1 MRRKS
6 NIWKRGIA
14 VVSSTAMVLGMLSTT
29 PKMQVQAASASV
41 QFEPLEIASS
51 SLNGNA
57 IWGLTEDAWNCA
69 LDDSAYFYATSSE
82 RNGGIGGLPVNGKL
96 TTTNGTPYCLASGED
111 IEKAYDGNDCIQLN
125 EYTKSVTMNL
135 QTIGAYEKIYV
146 LATAGGPG
154 KGNYADFNVTLT
166 YTDGKTSSTTYKLY
180 DWYDLSSVSDVEQ
193 YYNVARRNIS
203 GGAYDGVTD
212 SSDGPILQSATISAT
227 KDKLLKSITFNLNGK
242 NGNSDSSGLY
252 CGIFAV
258 SGATPQ
264 GVTSAPVAT
273 KATDINKSSGP
284 CFTANWNAVTGA
296 NSYVLDVATDRNFT
310 NILSS
315 YNNENVGSTTS
326 YKVSGL
332 KANTT
337 YYYRVRAVNENGQ
350 SLSSNRVATGVPD
363 WAAAAGIT
371 DNDAEYDAENG
382 ILTVKNSVDLKD
394 TITIPSGEK
403 TIIQLE
409 NNCEV
414 KAPGGKSAIKGSG
427 KNVELKVTGDGKII
441 GGDGANG
448 AEGAPAID
456 LSGVTD
462 AGQVEIAG
470 NANIIGGN
478 GADASGE
485 NQNGGAGGAAIKG
498 NSSTTV
504 SVGNSSESG
513 SAAII
518 GGNGGAGKGTGNG
531 GAGGTGIENSPV
543 KITTGNQLSGGN
555 GGDAENGTG
564 GNGGAGVS
572 GQTKK
577 PSVPEGTTSGGNGG
591 KSDKGAEYGGA
602 GGSSGATGG
611 TDGTKGHE
619 HVFAAKWSTDKDSHW
634 HVCTVCG
641 KKSGEAVHTQSDWI
655 IDKPA
660 TKLEEGKKHK
670 ECTVCKYVM
679 QEGTI
684 QKITKTEDDYL
695 TLAKQTV
702 EDVVR
707 GLSATND
714 MTQENLENSVKE
726 AFRNAGIPEK
736 VTATVKK
743 FENTPATTDEAGKV
757 TATITI
763 TNGDKTVSVPVNKV
777 IPVQGKTD
785 AEKAEE
791 VKKELE
797 AKLSDILVNNNSKP
811 EDIQQQVEDILKKSQ
826 ISDVTVTTEITG
838 REEATTEKPG
848 KITGTVKV
856 TTGEKT
862 VEISFERGIPQLSAD
877 DKTKAE
883 TVKKFVEK
891 KLGDVSV
898 DEKTTDGDIIA
909 QIKKQLEL
917 AGYTDAD
924 VTIEDTTKVEPTEE
938 EKGSYEGT
946 IVIKTGNE
954 SQKIEFFREIPQTG
968 TSNEGWADKA
978 KQKIEE
984 ILANT
989 TYDNQQTTGDVI
1001 NQITEELQNA
1011 GYTDVTIVSDNLI
1024 KKDATSVSPGSITGN
1039 IVVKVGDQ
1047 EITIPVDKVIPT
1059 LAQTDAEKVQ
1069 AAGSALNKNLPDVL
1083 VNNKTTAEDM
1093 VQQIQQILKD
1103 AGIENA
1109 EITGS
1114 ENLKITEA
1122 TKDSPG
1128 SITGTVTIKIGT
1140 EELAYEVNQT
1150 IPKLA
1155 ADTSEKLKDAET
1167 LIENRINNLLV
1178 DNNISEEKT
1187 SEEIKNMLSQAG
1199 MEDVTASISNWKK
1212 TDATY
1217 DADGTVEGTITI
1229 KAGDEEK
1236 KFTFSQS
1243 IPKLIKTDAQ
1253 KAVEAKTKLEEALK
1267 QITWGNETS
1276 LDEIKKELQKT
1287 ADADG
1292 ATVDTTGLTITPAT
1306 SKSNGSVTGTIKVT
1320 VGTQTV
1326 EIPVEQVIPKLNK
1339 TPEEKV
1345 AEAKTV
1351 AKEFLPNLTVS
1362 NDSTKDSILKDLQD
1376 QLQKAGLADV
1386 TVTIESFE
1394 QKPATTDTDTDT
1406 DTVGH
1411 ISGIV
1416 TVEKDGKKE
1425 SFSFEKLI
1433 SKLPKDDTQKTAKAK
1448 NIIVSQLDDS
1458 IIKNSTTPEE
1468 LQQKLKE
1475 ELQKSGMSDVELT
1488 VSDLQKTP
1496 ATKEK
1501 DGTVTGTI
1509 TVRCGDQEI
1518 QIPVSENIPYE
1529 MTPEENAQM
1538 VKKVVEEKVN
1548 TITANNATTKDSI
1561 IEELQKELEKAGV
1574 RGAQLEL
1581 KQFNKTNAT
1590 TKKAGSVSGTVI
1602 AIVGEKVYEIP
1613 VKMEIS
1619 KLAKSDSETVKDA
1632 KKLVQDICNSKNADG
1647 FQAVNSTTKETLQEV
1662 LKEQLKNAGMPDV
1675 DVSVDKLEKKPATSE
1690 KEGNITATVRITSG
1704 NTKSEF
1710 KVTFPIQKIATIST
1724 STDGK
1729 FTVEGTEKKAD
1740 APKTELDSTIDDI
1753 KDAIPNIKPDENVNV
1768 YLKVEQQ
1775 PKEPEKKEQQKIQ
1788 TVAEKEGV
1796 TVEQYVDISLFKRV
1810 TSGDTEDITK
1820 LSELNKK
1827 VKLSIVVPE
1836 NLRTTD
1842 KNVTRTYMLIHYHDG
1857 EAEAELVEGEY
1868 DAATYTFTFWTDKF
1882 STYAIAYKD
1891 TTKNESGTSSGET
1904 EIPAKTNQEILAL
1917 AKTSAQQTLN
1927 RQKVTNTTTKEEIA
1941 QAVEKALAAENN
1953 TKNVSTEV
1961 ISFTKVAATTKKE
1974 GTISGTIK
1982 LTINGVIEEVP
1993 FSYTIAKLSK
2003 GDSADNSGKEKFPYM
2018 IATASSAKVGNKQ
2031 VGMSWKKV
2039 KDADGYE
2046 VYASTCDGKNNF
2058 KRVTD
2063 TKKLSFTH
2071 KKLSNSKAYKYY
2083 VRSYKLVNGKKV
2095 YLKKTVTIHVAL
2107 KEQKYTNAKAVT
2119 LSKKSYALKAGQ
2131 KAQIKAKTVKE
2142 NAKKKLLTHTAEFR
2156 YYTDNSEIAVVSKNG
2171 KITAKKA
2178 GTCTIYVMA
2187 NNGVYNT
2194 VKVTVK

>member
-14 VVSSTAMVLGMLSTT
+14 VVSSAAMVLGMLSAT
-29 PKMQVQAASASV
+29 PKMQVQAAFDSV

-57 IWGLTEDAWNCA
+57 IWGLTEDASGCA
-69 LDDSAYFYATSSE
+69 LDDSAYFYADSSK
-82 RNGGIGGLPVNGKL
+82 RNNGIGGLPVNGKL

-111 IEKAYDGNDCIQLN
+111 TEKAYNGNDCIQLN
-125 EYTKSVTMNL
+125 AGTKSVTMNL

-166 YTDGKTSSTTYKLY
+166 YTDGTTSSTNYRLY
-180 DWYDLSSVSDVEQ
+180 DWFDLSPVENVEQ

-203 GGAYDGVTD
+203 GGSYDGVTD
-212 SSDGPILQSATISAT
+212 SSGGPILQSATISSE
-227 KDKLLKSITFNLNGK
+227 KSKLLKSITFNLNGK
-242 NGNSDSSGLY
+242 NGSSDSSGLY

-273 KATDINKSSGP
+273 KATDINKSASGP

-315 YNNENVGSTTS
+315 YNNKNVGSTTS

-332 KANTT
+332 KADTT
-337 YYYRVRAVNENGQ
+337 YYYRVRAVNDKGQ

-414 KAPGGKSAIKGSG
+414 KAPDGKSAIKGNG

-456 LSGVTD
+456 LSGVTG

-504 SVGNSSESG
+504 SVGSSSESG

-555 GGDAENGTG
+555 GGDAENGNG

-572 GQTKK
+572 GQTTK

-591 KSDKGAEYGGA
+591 KSDKGEEYGGA

-619 HVFAAKWSTDKDSHW
+619 HIFAAKWSTDKNSHW
-634 HVCTVCG
+634 HACTVCG
-641 KKSGEAVHTQSDWI
+641 KKSDEAAHTESGWI

-679 QEGTI
+679 EEGI
-684 QKITKTEDDYL
+684 IPKITKTEDDYL

-714 MTQENLENSVKE
+714 MTQESLENSVKE
-726 AFRNAGIPEK
+726 AFSKAGIPER
-736 VTATVKK
+736 VTIAVEE
-743 FENTPATTDEAGKV
+743 FVNTPATTDEVGKV

-791 VKKELE
+791 VKKELD

-826 ISDVTVTTEITG
+826 ISDATVTTEITS
-838 REEATTEKPG
+838 REEATTENPG
-848 KITGTVKV
+848 KITGIVKV
-856 TTGEKT
+856 TTGEET
-862 VEISFERGIPQLSAD
+862 VEIPFEQVIPQLSVD
-877 DKTKAE
+877 DKTKVEAA
-883 TVKKFVEK
+883 KDLVEK
-891 KLGDVSV
+891 KLEDVSV

-917 AGYTDAD
+917 AGYTDMD

-938 EKGSYEGT
+938 AKGSYEGT

-954 SQKIEFFREIPQTG
+954 SQTITFFREIPQTG
-968 TSNEGWADKA
+968 TSNEGRADKA

-1001 NQITEELQNA
+1001 DQIAKELQNA
-1011 GYTDVTIVSDNLI
+1011 GYTDVTIVSNNLI
-1024 KKDATSVSPGSITGN
+1024 KKDATSVAPGSITGN
-1039 IVVKVGDQ
+1039 IVVKAGDQ

-1069 AAGSALNKNLPDVL
+1069 AAESALNKNLPDVL

-1093 VQQIQQILKD
+1093 VQHIQQILKD

-1114 ENLKITEA
+1114 ENLKITGA
-1122 TKDSPG
+1122 TKDSSG
-1128 SITGTVTIKIGT
+1128 SIAGDITIKIGT
-1140 EELAYEVNQT
+1140 EELSYKVCQT
-1150 IPKLA
+1150 ILKTTEDP
-1155 ADTSEKLKDAET
+1155 SEMLKDAET
-1167 LIENRINNLLV
+1167 LIENRINNLSV
-1178 DNNISEEKT
+1178 DNNVSEEKT
-1187 SEEIKNMLSQAG
+1187 LEEIKNMLSQAG

-1229 KAGDEEK
+1229 KSGDKEK
-1236 KFTFSQS
+1236 TLTISQS

-1253 KAVEAKTKLEEALK
+1253 KAAEVKTKLEEALK
-1267 QITWGNETS
+1267 QIKWGNKTS
-1276 LDEIKKELQKT
+1276 LDEIRKELQKT
-1287 ADADG
+1287 ADEDG
-1292 ATVDTTGLTITPAT
+1292 ANVDTTGLTITPAT
-1306 SKSNGSVTGTIKVT
+1306 SKSNGSVTGSIKVT

-1345 AEAKTV
+1345 AEAKTE

-1362 NDSTKDSILKDLQD
+1362 NDSTEESILKDLQD

-1386 TVTIESFE
+1386 TVTIDPFE
-1394 QKPATTDTDTDT
+1394 IIPATTE
-1406 DTVGH
+1406 TVGH
-1411 ISGIV
+1411 ITGTV
-1416 TVEKDGKKE
+1416 TVENDGKKE

-1488 VSDLQKTP
+1488 VGDLQKTP

-1509 TVRCGDQEI
+1509 TVRRGDQVI
-1518 QIPVSENIPYE
+1518 QIPFSEKIPYE

-1538 VKKVVEEKVN
+1538 AQKIVEEKVK
-1548 TITANNATTKDSI
+1548 TITANNATTKDTI

-1574 RGAQLEL
+1574 RGTQLEL

-1590 TKKAGSVSGTVI
+1590 TEKAGSVSGTVI
-1602 AIVGEKVYEIP
+1602 VIVGEKAYEIP

-1662 LKEQLKNAGMPDV
+1662 LKEQLKDLDV
-1675 DVSVDKLEKKPATSE
+1675 DVSVIKLETKLATSE
-1690 KEGNITATVRITSG
+1690 KEGSITATVQITRG

-1710 KVTFPIQKIATIST
+1710 KVTLPIQKVKK
-1724 STDGK
+1724 DGN

-1740 APKTELDSTIDDI
+1740 APKTELDSSAVDI
-1753 KDAIPNIKPDENVNV
+1753 KKVIPNAEEDNNKYVNV
-1768 YLKVEQQ
+1768 YLKVEKQ

-1788 TVAEKEGV
+1788 EVAEKEGI
-1796 TVEQYVDISLFKRV
+1796 TVDQYVDVSLFKSV
-1810 TSGDTEDITK
+1810 TTTENGKTEEITK
-1820 LSELNKK
+1820 LSELNGK
-1827 VKLSIVVPE
+1827 VKISMVVPE

-1868 DAATYTFTFWTDKF
+1868 DATTYTFTFWTDKF

-1891 TTKNESGTSSGET
+1891 TIKNESGTSSGET

-1927 RQKVTNTTTKEEIA
+1927 QQKVTNATTKEEIA
-1941 QAVEKALAAENN
+1941 QAVEKALAAEND
-1953 TKNVSTEV
+1953 TKNVSAEV
-1961 ISFTKVAATTKKE
+1961 LSFTKVASTTKKE
-1974 GTISGTIK
+1974 GSISGTIK
-1982 LTINGVIEEVP
+1982 LTINGVTEEVP
-1993 FSYTIAKLSK
+1993 FSYTIAKLPKES
-2003 GDSADNSGKEKFPYM
+2003 SAENSGKGTFSYM
-2018 IATASSAKVGNKQ
+2018 IATASSAKVGNRQ

-2039 KDADGYE
+2039 KGADGYE

-2058 KRVTD
+2058 KRVAD
-2063 TKKLSFTH
+2063 TKKLSYTH

-2083 VRSYKLVNGKKV
+2083 VRAYKLVNGKKV

>member
-14 VVSSTAMVLGMLSTT
+14 VVSSAAMVLGMLSAT
-29 PKMQVQAASASV
+29 PKMQVQAASDSV

-57 IWGLTEDAWNCA
+57 IWGLTEDASKCA
-69 LDDSAYFYATSSE
+69 LDNYAYFYAE
-82 RNGGIGGLPVNGKL
+82 KDGRDKGGLPVDGILKMP
-96 TTTNGTPYCLASGED
+96 GQGVEYHLAIGND
-111 IEKAYDGNDCIQLN
+111 QATAYDGNDCIRLLQ
-125 EYTKSVTMNL
+125 TPASDQSATMNL
-135 QTIGAYEKIYV
+135 QTIGVYNKIYV

-154 KGNYADFNVTLT
+154 GANYAKFSVTLN
-166 YTDGKTSSTTYKLY
+166 YTDGSSSEKVYKLY
-180 DWYDLSSVSDVEQ
+180 DWYGSQNDPDVET
-193 YYNVARRNIS
+193 YANILRQNQGESGFNGSLS
-203 GGAYDGVTD
+203 GG
-212 SSDGPILQSATISAT
+212 PMLQSATIDVDST
-227 KDKLLKSITFNLNGK
+227 RLLKSVKFNMLGLNEGDF
-242 NGNSDSSGLY
+242 NSSSPIY
-252 CGIFAV
+252 SCIFAV

-273 KATDINKSSGP
+273 KATDINKSVSGP

-296 NSYVLDVATDRNFT
+296 NSYVLDVAKDRNFT
-310 NILSS
+310 NILDK
-315 YNNENVGSTTS
+315 YNNINVGRVTS
-326 YKVSGL
+326 YTVSGL
-332 KANTT
+332 TADTT
-337 YYYRVRAVNENGQ
+337 YYYRVRALNDKGQ

-363 WAAAAGIT
+363 WAAVAGIT

-382 ILTVKNSVDLKD
+382 ILTVKNSVNLKD

-414 KAPGGKSAIKGSG
+414 KAPDEKSAIKGSG

-456 LSGVTD
+456 LSGVTG
-462 AGQVEIAG
+462 AGQVEITG

-504 SVGNSSESG
+504 SVGSSSESG

-555 GGDAENGTG
+555 GGDAENGNG

-572 GQTKK
+572 GQTTK

-591 KSDKGAEYGGA
+591 KSDKGEEYGGT

-619 HVFAAKWSTDKDSHW
+619 HIFAAEWSTDKNSHW
-634 HVCTVCG
+634 HACTVCG
-641 KKSGEAVHTQSDWI
+641 KKSDEAVHTESGWI

-679 QEGTI
+679 EEGTI
-684 QKITKTEDDYL
+684 PKITKTEDDYL
-695 TLAKQTV
+695 ILAKQTV

-714 MTQENLENSVKE
+714 MTQESLESSVKE
-726 AFRNAGIPEK
+726 AFRMADIPES
-736 VTATVKK
+736 VTVAVEE
-743 FENTPATTDEAGKV
+743 FVNTPATTDEVGKV

-785 AEKAEE
+785 A
-791 VKKELE
+791 
-797 AKLSDILVNNNSKP
+797 
-811 EDIQQQVEDILKKSQ
+811 
-826 ISDVTVTTEITG
+826 
-838 REEATTEKPG
+838 
-848 KITGTVKV
+848 
-856 TTGEKT
+856 
-862 VEISFERGIPQLSAD
+862 
-877 DKTKAE
+877 
-883 TVKKFVEK
+883 
-891 KLGDVSV
+891 
-898 DEKTTDGDIIA
+898 
-909 QIKKQLEL
+909 
-917 AGYTDAD
+917 
-924 VTIEDTTKVEPTEE
+924 
-938 EKGSYEGT
+938 
-946 IVIKTGNE
+946 
-954 SQKIEFFREIPQTG
+954 
-968 TSNEGWADKA
+968 
-978 KQKIEE
+978 
-984 ILANT
+984 
-989 TYDNQQTTGDVI
+989 
-1001 NQITEELQNA
+1001 
-1011 GYTDVTIVSDNLI
+1011 
-1024 KKDATSVSPGSITGN
+1024 
-1039 IVVKVGDQ
+1039 
-1047 EITIPVDKVIPT
+1047 
-1059 LAQTDAEKVQ
+1059 
-1069 AAGSALNKNLPDVL
+1069 
-1083 VNNKTTAEDM
+1083 
-1093 VQQIQQILKD
+1093 
-1103 AGIENA
+1103 
-1109 EITGS
+1109 
-1114 ENLKITEA
+1114 
-1122 TKDSPG
+1122 
-1128 SITGTVTIKIGT
+1128 
-1140 EELAYEVNQT
+1140 
-1150 IPKLA
+1150 
-1155 ADTSEKLKDAET
+1155 
-1167 LIENRINNLLV
+1167 
-1178 DNNISEEKT
+1178 
-1187 SEEIKNMLSQAG
+1187 
-1199 MEDVTASISNWKK
+1199 
-1212 TDATY
+1212 
-1217 DADGTVEGTITI
+1217 
-1229 KAGDEEK
+1229 
-1236 KFTFSQS
+1236 
-1243 IPKLIKTDAQ
+1243 Q
-1253 KAVEAKTKLEEALK
+1253 KAAEVKTKLEEALK
-1267 QITWGNETS
+1267 QITWGNKTS
-1276 LDEIKKELQKT
+1276 LDEIRKELQKT
-1287 ADADG
+1287 AYADG
-1292 ATVDTTGLTITPAT
+1292 ATVDTTGLTITHAT
-1306 SKSNGSVTGTIKVT
+1306 SKSNGSVTGSIKVT

-1345 AEAKTV
+1345 AEAKTE

-1362 NDSTKDSILKDLQD
+1362 NDSTEESILKDLQD
-1376 QLQKAGLADV
+1376 QLQKSGLSDV

-1394 QKPATTDTDTDT
+1394 QKPATTDK
-1406 DTVGH
+1406 VGC
-1411 ISGIV
+1411 ISGTV
-1416 TVEKDGKKE
+1416 TVENGGKKE

-1475 ELQKSGMSDVELT
+1475 ELKKSGMSDVELT
-1488 VSDLQKTP
+1488 AGDLQKTP

-1509 TVRCGDQEI
+1509 TVRCGDQVI
-1518 QIPVSENIPYE
+1518 QIPVSEKIPYE

-1538 VKKVVEEKVN
+1538 AQKVVEEKVK
-1548 TITANNATTKDSI
+1548 TITANNATTNDAI

-1574 RGAQLEL
+1574 RGTQLEW

-1590 TKKAGSVSGTVI
+1590 TEKAGSVSGTVSV
-1602 AIVGEKVYEIP
+1602 IVGEKAYEIP

-1619 KLAKSDSETVKDA
+1619 KLAKSDSETVNDA
-1632 KKLVQDICNSKNADG
+1632 EKLVQDICNSKNADG

-1662 LKEQLKNAGMPDV
+1662 LKEQLKDLDV
-1675 DVSVDKLEKKPATSE
+1675 DVSVIKLETKLATSE
-1690 KEGNITATVRITSG
+1690 KEGIITATVQITRG

-1710 KVTFPIQKIATIST
+1710 QMTLPIQKVKK
-1724 STDGK
+1724 GGN

-1740 APKTELDSTIDDI
+1740 APKTELDSSAVDI
-1753 KDAIPNIKPDENVNV
+1753 KKVIPNAEEDNNKYVNV

-1788 TVAEKEGV
+1788 EVAEKEGI
-1796 TVEQYVDISLFKRV
+1796 TVDQYVDVSLFKSV
-1810 TSGDTEDITK
+1810 TTTENGKTEEITK
-1820 LSELNKK
+1820 LSELNGK
-1827 VKLSIVVPE
+1827 VKISMVVPE

-1842 KNVTRTYMLIHYHDG
+1842 KNVTRTYMLIRYHDG

-1891 TTKNESGTSSGET
+1891 TIKNESGTSSGET

-1917 AKTSAQQTLN
+1917 AKTSAQQTLT
-1927 RQKVTNTTTKEEIA
+1927 QEKVTNATTKEEIA

-1953 TKNVSTEV
+1953 TKNVSAEV
-1961 ISFTKVAATTKKE
+1961 LSFTKVASTTEKE
-1974 GTISGTIK
+1974 GSISGTIK
-1982 LTINGVIEEVP
+1982 LTINGVTEEVP
-1993 FSYTIAKLSK
+1993 FSYTIAKLPKENSANSK
-2003 GDSADNSGKEKFPYM
+2003 KESFPYM
-2018 IATASSAKVGNKQ
+2018 IATASSAKVGDKQ

-2039 KDADGYE
+2039 KGADGYE

-2058 KRVTD
+2058 KRVAD
-2063 TKKLSFTH
+2063 TKKLSYTH

-2083 VRSYKLVNGKKV
+2083 IRAYKLVNGKKV

-2156 YYTDNSEIAVVSKNG
+2156 YCTDNNEIAVVSKNG

>member
-6 NIWKRGIA
+6 NIWKRGVA
-14 VVSSTAMVLGMLSTT
+14 VVSSAAMVLGMLSAT
-29 PKMQVQAASASV
+29 PKMQVQAASDSV
-41 QFEPLEIASS
+41 QFEPLEIAGS

-57 IWGLTEDAWNCA
+57 IWGLTEDANNCA
-69 LDDSAYFYATSSE
+69 LDDSAYFYAASSK

-111 IEKAYDGNDCIQLN
+111 TEKAYDGNDCIQLN
-125 EYTKSVTMNL
+125 AGTKSVTMNL

-166 YTDGKTSSTTYKLY
+166 YTDGTTSSTNYRLY
-180 DWYDLSSVSDVEQ
+180 DWFDLSTVSNVEQ

-203 GGAYDGVTD
+203 GGSYDGVTD
-212 SSDGPILQSATISAT
+212 SSDGPILQSATISSE
-227 KDKLLKSITFNLNGK
+227 KSKLLKSITFNLNGR
-242 NGNSDSSGLY
+242 NGSSDSSGLY

-315 YNNENVGSTTS
+315 YNNQNVGSETS

-332 KANTT
+332 EADTT
-337 YYYRVRAVNENGQ
+337 YYYRVRAVNDKGQ

-382 ILTVKNSVDLKD
+382 ILTVNNNVKLKD

-414 KAPGGKSAIKGSG
+414 KAPDGKSAIKGNG

-456 LSGVTD
+456 LSGVTG

-504 SVGNSSESG
+504 SVGSSSESG

-555 GGDAENGTG
+555 GGDAENGNG

-619 HVFAAKWSTDKDSHW
+619 HVFAAKWSTDKNSHW

-641 KKSGEAVHTQSDWI
+641 KKSDEAAHTESGWI

-670 ECTVCKYVM
+670 ECIICKYVM
-679 QEGTI
+679 EEETI
-684 QKITKTEDDYL
+684 SKITKTEDDYL

-726 AFRNAGIPEK
+726 AFRNAGIPES
-736 VTATVKK
+736 VTAAVEK
-743 FENTPATTDEAGKV
+743 FENTPATTDEVGKV

-791 VKKELE
+791 IKKELD
-797 AKLSDILVNNNSKP
+797 AKISDILVNNNSKP

-826 ISDVTVTTEITG
+826 ISDATVTTEITG

-862 VEISFERGIPQLSAD
+862 VEIPFEQVIPQLSAD
-877 DKTKAE
+877 DKTKVEAA
-883 TVKKFVEK
+883 KDLVEK
-891 KLGDVSV
+891 KLEDVSV

-917 AGYTDAD
+917 AGYTDMD
-924 VTIEDTTKVEPTEE
+924 ITIEDTTKVEPTEE
-938 EKGSYEGT
+938 AKGSYEGT

-954 SQKIEFFREIPQTG
+954 SQTITFFREIQQTG
-968 TSNEGWADKA
+968 TSNEGRADKA

-1001 NQITEELQNA
+1001 DQIAKELQNS
-1011 GYTDVTIVSDNLI
+1011 GYTDVAIVSDNLI
-1024 KKDATSVSPGSITGN
+1024 KKDATSVAPGSITGN
-1039 IVVKVGDQ
+1039 IVVKAGDQ

-1069 AAGSALNKNLPDVL
+1069 AAESALNKNLPDVL

-1140 EELAYEVNQT
+1140 EELSYEVKQT

-1178 DNNISEEKT
+1178 DNNVSEEKT
-1187 SEEIKNMLSQAG
+1187 LEEIKNMLSQAG

-1217 DADGTVEGTITI
+1217 DVDGTVEGTITI
-1229 KAGDEEK
+1229 KSGDKEK
-1236 KFTFSQS
+1236 TLTISQS
-1243 IPKLIKTDAQ
+1243 IPKLIKPDAQ

-1267 QITWGNETS
+1267 QFTWGNETS

-1306 SKSNGSVTGTIKVT
+1306 SKSNGSVTGSIKVT

-1345 AEAKTV
+1345 AEAKTE

-1394 QKPATTDTDTDT
+1394 QKPATTDT
-1406 DTVGH
+1406 VGH
-1411 ISGIV
+1411 ISGTV

-1475 ELQKSGMSDVELT
+1475 ELQKSGMPDVELT
-1488 VSDLQKTP
+1488 VGDLQKTP

-1518 QIPVSENIPYE
+1518 QIPVSEKIPYE

-1538 VKKVVEEKVN
+1538 AQKVVEEKVK

-1619 KLAKSDSETVKDA
+1619 KLDKSDSETVKDA
-1632 KKLVQDICNSKNADG
+1632 RKLVQEICNSKNADG

-1662 LKEQLKNAGMPDV
+1662 LEDQLKKENLDV
-1675 DVSVDKLEKKPATSE
+1675 DVSVIKLETKPATSE
-1690 KEGNITATVRITSG
+1690 KEGSITATVQIKSG

-1710 KVTFPIQKIATIST
+1710 KVILPIQKIST

-1729 FTVEGTEKKAD
+1729 FTVEGTEKKTD

-1753 KDAIPNIKPDENVNV
+1753 KDAIPNIKPDENVNI

-1775 PKEPEKKEQQKIQ
+1775 PAEPEKKEQQKIQ

-1836 NLRTTD
+1836 NLHTTD

-1868 DAATYTFTFWTDKF
+1868 DAATYTFTFETDKF

-1927 RQKVTNTTTKEEIA
+1927 HQKVTNATTKEEIA
-1941 QAVEKALAAENN
+1941 QAVENALAAEKN
-1953 TKNVSTEV
+1953 TKNVSAEV
-1961 ISFTKVAATTKKE
+1961 LSFTKVASTTEKE
-1974 GTISGTIK
+1974 GSISGIIK
-1982 LTINGVIEEVP
+1982 LTINGVTEEVP
-1993 FSYTIAKLSK
+1993 FSYTIAKLSQ
-2003 GDSADNSGKEKFPYM
+2003 GDSADNSGKESFPYM

-2058 KRVTD
+2058 KRVAD

-2083 VRSYKLVNGKKV
+2083 VRAYKLVNGKKV

-2119 LSKKSYALKAGQ
+2119 LNKKSYALKVGQ

-2142 NAKKKLLTHTAEFR
+2142 NAKKKLLTYTAEFR
-2156 YYTDNSEIAVVSKNG
+2156 YYTDNSEVAVVSKNG

-2178 GTCTIYVMA
+2178 GICTIYVMA